1 MTGTLRITRA
11 GPSATV
17 QDAGRF
23 GMLQH
28 GISASGP
35 MDRRAFDQ
43 TGAALSPAATSGLEF
58 SRAGIDFVVDDA
70 AVQIAFA
77 GGAFVLRH
85 NGEIVAWPGTIEL
98 FAGDR
103 VEITPGPAGNYGY
116 VRFDREIGVP
126 PVLGSRATN
135 LIAGLG
141 GLSGRALRASDVL
154 PLGPA
159 ADPGSK
165 PVAASKEVGELDAIR
180 FIWGIHADLFAP
192 RVRQA
197 FVEGR
202 FAVSTRLD
210 RMGVRLEDREGVFS
224 GAPILS
230 LVSDAVV
237 AGDVQILGDGTPIVL
252 MRDHQPTGGYPRI
265 ATIVSADLSGFA
277 QLRPGSTLAFVPVS
291 LQKARLATLES
302 RA

>member
-70 AVQIAFA
+70 AVKIAFA

-85 NGEIVAWPGTIEL
+85 NGEIVAW
-98 FAGDR
+98 
-103 VEITPGPAGNYGY
+103 PGPAGNYGY

-230 LVSDAVV
+230 RVSDAVV